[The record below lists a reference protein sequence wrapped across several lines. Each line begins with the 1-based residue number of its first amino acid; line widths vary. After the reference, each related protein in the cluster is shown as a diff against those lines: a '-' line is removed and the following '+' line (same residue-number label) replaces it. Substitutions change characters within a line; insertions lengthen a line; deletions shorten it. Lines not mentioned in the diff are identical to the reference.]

1 MSLKTSVALC
11 KFFAVT
17 NLIFYII
24 TASVVNLVITFL
36 MLGYVI
42 LFEITGLRDE

>member
-1 MSLKTSVALC
+1 MSLKASVALC

-42 LFEITGLRDE
+42 LFETMELKDE

>member
-1 MSLKTSVALC
+1 MKTETSVALC
-11 KFFAVT
+11 KFYAIT
-17 NLIFYII
+17 NLIFYVI
-24 TASVVNLVITFL
+24 TARVVNLVITFL

>member
-24 TASVVNLVITFL
+24 TASVVNLVVTFL

-42 LFEITGLRDE
+42 LYNNMEIKK

>member
-11 KFFAVT
+11 KFYAVT

-24 TASVVNLVITFL
+24 TASVVILVITFL

-42 LFEITGLRDE
+42 LFETMELKDE

>member
-36 MLGYVI
+36 MLGYV
-42 LFEITGLRDE
+42 LLYNNMEIRK

>member
-42 LFEITGLRDE
+42 LFNNMELKDE

>member
-1 MSLKTSVALC
+1 MSLKASVALC

-42 LFEITGLRDE
+42 LFESMELKDE

>member
-1 MSLKTSVALC
+1 MKTETSVALC
-11 KFFAVT
+11 KFFAIT
-17 NLIFYII
+17 NLIFYVI

>member
-36 MLGYVI
+36 MLGYVL
-42 LFEITGLRDE
+42 LFESMELKDE

>member
-1 MSLKTSVALC
+1 MSLKASVALC

-36 MLGYVI
+36 MLGYV
-42 LFEITGLRDE
+42 LLYYNMEIKK

>member
-1 MSLKTSVALC
+1 MSLKMSVALC

-36 MLGYVI
+36 MLGYV
-42 LFEITGLRDE
+42 LLYNNMEIRK

>member
-36 MLGYVI
+36 MLGYV
-42 LFEITGLRDE
+42 LLYDNMEIKK

>member
-42 LFEITGLRDE
+42 LFETMELKDE

>member
-1 MSLKTSVALC
+1 MSLKTSVALG

-42 LFEITGLRDE
+42 LFETMELKDE

>member
-1 MSLKTSVALC
+1 MKTETSVALC
-11 KFFAVT
+11 KFFAIT
-17 NLIFYII
+17 NLIFYVI

-42 LFEITGLRDE
+42 LFESMELKDE

>member
-36 MLGYVI
+36 MLGYV
-42 LFEITGLRDE
+42 LLYNNMEIKK

>member
-1 MSLKTSVALC
+1 MSLKASVALC

-42 LFEITGLRDE
+42 LFNNMELKDE

>member
-1 MSLKTSVALC
+1 MSLNTSVALC

-42 LFEITGLRDE
+42 LFNNMELKDE

>member
-11 KFFAVT
+11 KLFAVT

-36 MLGYVI
+36 MLGYV
-42 LFEITGLRDE
+42 LLYNNMEIRK

>member
-1 MSLKTSVALC
+1 MSLKASVALC

-36 MLGYVI
+36 MLGYV
-42 LFEITGLRDE
+42 LLYNNMEIRK

>member
-24 TASVVNLVITFL
+24 TASVVNLGITFL

-42 LFEITGLRDE
+42 LFETMELKDE